1 MMNAE
6 LIAMA
11 SLFGKSIR
19 VISFQKGQAF
29 TLLPQMKLMSVDE
42 LSELAEIPM
51 HEGYGNI
58 VEKVVKFA
66 EYSWDSIQADR
77 FNTDNDF
84 IFIHAQENSQ
94 LWNADGKVIWKRL
107 T

>member
-1 MMNAE
+1 
-6 LIAMA
+6 MA
-11 SLFGKSIR
+11 SLYGKSIR

-29 TLLPQMKLMSVDE
+29 TLLPQSKLLSVSE

-51 HEGYGNI
+51 HEGYKNV

-66 EYSWDSIQADR
+66 EYSWEAIQSDR
-77 FNTDNDF
+77 YNTDNDF
-84 IFIHAQENSQ
+84 IFIHAHENSQ

-107 T
+107 N